1 MPALATVLLPIH
13 RASPGLGEAIDDIRL
28 QRKPGGGALDLEIL
42 LLVNGPDPEAH
53 RVAAAHAD
61 QDNRIRIHR
70 IESAGLARALNA
82 GLALARTP
90 LVARMDDDDRCPP
103 DRLAA
108 QIEAIEASRNLVA
121 IGCSWEVRTPSGRV
135 REVVHPPTD
144 PLALRWRLLEENCL
158 THGSMLMRREAVLA
172 CGGYDESLEKAQDY
186 DLWLRLSR
194 DGLVGAVART
204 LYTYCLRDERE
215 PLASSE
221 QQALAAAGL
230 LLREWALTF
239 GLGVS
244 PDAGVAGMAPVGLL
258 DAIAGV
264 LLRRPGAVE
273 RVQRVTDGA
282 PPSGLGLLARQWAA
296 SRPDRVTLDR
306 RERAEC
312 ALLDQALKAI
322 ASGGYSRV
330 WLWGAG
336 ARGQWALDRAGSV
349 IEIAGFLD
357 DARAGQTVGR
367 LEVLAPEALLTNGA
381 GRHEHHGEAV
391 LITTETYEAA
401 LWERGSDLR
410 RAGIGLFR
418 LFDGPQGATSAKASP
433 APAGDG
439 VRAPRRAG

>member
-1 MPALATVLLPIH
+1 MPAEVTVLLPIH
-13 RASPGLGEAIDDIRL
+13 RASPGLGEAIADIRR
-28 QRKPGGGALDLEIL
+28 QRHSDGETLDLDII

-53 RVAAAHAD
+53 RVAAAHAK
-61 QDNRIRIHR
+61 QDHRIRICR
-70 IESAGLARALNA
+70 LDTPGLARALNA

-103 DRLAA
+103 DRFAT
-108 QIEAIEASRNLVA
+108 QIEAIGASPSLVA
-121 IGCSWEVRTPSGRV
+121 LGCAWEVRTPGGRV
-135 REVVHPPTD
+135 REVVYPPTD

-158 THGSMLMRREAVLA
+158 THGSMVMRREAVLA
-172 CGGYDESLEKAQDY
+172 RGGYDESLERAQDY

-221 QQALAAAGL
+221 SQAHAAAGL
-230 LLREWALTF
+230 MLREWALTL
-239 GLGVS
+239 GLDLPNG
-244 PDAGVAGMAPVGLL
+244 DGGDRVAHRDLL

-264 LLRRPGAVE
+264 LLREPGAVGRVE
-273 RVQRVTDGA
+273 RATRGA
-282 PPSGLGLLARQWAA
+282 QPSGLGLLARQWAA

-312 ALLDQALKAI
+312 ALLQQALRAI
-322 ASGGYSRV
+322 ESSGHGRV

-336 ARGQWALDRAGSV
+336 ARGQWALDRAGSG

-357 DARAGQTVGR
+357 DAGAGQTLNG
-367 LEVLAPEALLTNGA
+367 LDVLAPGALLADGGA
-381 GRHEHHGEAV
+381 RRGDAV
-391 LITTETYEAA
+391 LITTETHEAA
-401 LWERGSDLR
+401 LWERGGELR
-410 RAGIGLFR
+410 RAGISVFR
-418 LFDGPQGATSAKASP
+418 LFDGHEGVTSATASP

-439 VRAPRRAG
+439 ARAPRRAG